1 MNHSAVAR
9 NEVLHEGKCITKNS
23 SGNIYMKIKH
33 RIWEILE
40 NTKSNDKVGR
50 LDDLFLLPLI
60 FLNVIAVILGSV
72 KWIEN
77 EYKLLLDSFEF
88 FSVMIFTIEY
98 LLRVWS
104 CVTDEKYSKPILG
117 RFRYSLTPMALIDFI
132 AVLPFY
138 LPFTGL
144 DLRIVRV
151 FRLFR
156 VFRIVKAARYISSLA
171 LLGRV
176 FKSKKEEL
184 VITTVLMVILLI
196 IASSLMYF
204 FENGAQPDKFTDIPA
219 TMWWAVATLT
229 TVGYGDVYPITGE
242 GKIIA
247 SIVAILGIGL
257 FALPTGILGAGF
269 VEEFQKSK
277 KLLEKKC
284 CPHCGEEI

>member
-1 MNHSAVAR
+1 MKLR
-9 NEVLHEGKCITKNS
+9 NRV
-23 SGNIYMKIKH
+23 
-33 RIWEILE
+33 WEILE
-40 NTKSNDKVGR
+40 NSRPNDRVGR
-50 LDDLFLLPLI
+50 IDDLFLLPLI

-77 EYKLLLDSFEF
+77 EYKLLLEGFEI
-88 FSVMIFTIEY
+88 FSVIVFTLEY
-98 LLRVWS
+98 ILRVWS
-104 CVTDEKYSKPILG
+104 CISEDKYSKPIFG
-117 RFRYSLTPMALIDFI
+117 RFRYLLTPMALIDFFAI
-132 AVLPFY
+132 LPFY
-138 LPFTGL
+138 LPFIGL
-144 DLRIVRV
+144 DLRIIRV

-156 VFRIVKAARYISSLA
+156 IFRIAKAARYVSSLK

-184 VITTVLMVILLI
+184 IITSVVMIILLV

-204 FENGAQPDKFTDIPA
+204 FENSAQPDKFADIPT
-219 TMWWAVATLT
+219 TMWWAIATLT
-229 TVGYGDVYPITGE
+229 TVGYGDVYPITSE

-277 KLLEKKC
+277 KNPKENV
-284 CPHCGEEI
+284 CPHCGKEINT

>member
-1 MNHSAVAR
+1 
-9 NEVLHEGKCITKNS
+9 
-23 SGNIYMKIKH
+23 MKIRN

-40 NTKSNDKVGR
+40 NTKPDDKVGR
-50 LDDLFLLPLI
+50 LDDIFLLPLI
-60 FLNVIAVILGSV
+60 LLNVIAVILGSV

-77 EYKLLLDSFEF
+77 DYKVFLDSFEY
-88 FSVMIFTIEY
+88 FSVIVFTIEY

-104 CVTDEKYSKPILG
+104 CVTDEKYSRPIHG
-117 RFRYSLTPMALIDFI
+117 RLRYSMTPLALIDLI
-132 AVLPFY
+132 AILPFY

-151 FRLFR
+151 FRLMR
-156 VFRIVKAARYISSLA
+156 IFRIAKAARYISSLA
-171 LLGRV
+171 LLVRV

-184 VITTVLMVILLI
+184 IITSLVMIILLV
-196 IASSLMYF
+196 IASALMYY
-204 FENGAQPDKFTDIPA
+204 FENNVQPEKFADIPT

-247 SIVAILGIGL
+247 SIVSILGIGL

-277 KLLEKKC
+277 KQLTKKY
-284 CPHCGEEI
+284 CPHCGKEIQSD